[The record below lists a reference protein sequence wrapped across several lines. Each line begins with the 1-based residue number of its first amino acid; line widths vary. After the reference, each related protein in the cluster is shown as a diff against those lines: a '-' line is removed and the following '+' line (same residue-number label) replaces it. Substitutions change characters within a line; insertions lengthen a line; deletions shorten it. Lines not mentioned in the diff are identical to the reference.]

1 MSRVAVDAREAAPPW
16 HYPSALVDRL
26 TLADGRVVVMRPV
39 QAFDALAEQ
48 DFIRALSPASRLKR
62 FHFGLKELPSALLR
76 AMTEVDHR
84 QHVAVI
90 AERLDSDDD
99 GVTMVVAD
107 ARYVIDADP
116 HEAEFA
122 LAVAEAWQGVGLGR
136 ALMCRLARHAAR
148 RGVTRL
154 VGDVL
159 PDNRAMF
166 AIVDALGGSFEASPN
181 GPGVTR
187 VRLPARA

>member
-62 FHFGLKELPSALLR
+62 FHFGLKELPPALLR

-122 LAVAEAWQGVGLGR
+122 LAVADAWQGVGLGR
-136 ALMCRLARHAAR
+136 ARVLDPADQDVALLLAELLHGSVIEAGTGGEKSDGKRGDGDEWPDHA
-148 RGVTRL
+148 
-154 VGDVL
+154 
-159 PDNRAMF
+159 
-166 AIVDALGGSFEASPN
+166 SS
-181 GPGVTR
+181 
-187 VRLPARA
+187 